1 MHKEIARQQVQR
13 LRDIRNMIVCDD
25 REKMSI
31 FSESLLCELRTC
43 IASHSTDASKL
54 GSEILMLLSRSPKDE
69 IRAAIRNSGVV
80 EQLKKRFEERP
91 QHFLINA
98 LRVILEQ
105 DRCNTIENYNFFYT
119 QIKNRNHSRCIRDE
133 IYRYFYNTHAA
144 LGCIE
149 AKSLYKSKIGLQLLA
164 RVVNAD
170 NMSAEHL
177 RKLLKTFKKVDLET
191 KIIIIESLEGLY
203 QSYRSTGDERDIHVL
218 KKILKL
224 VHKIIN
230 IESESNRCLI
240 LLSKIAENNLDVQK
254 YVLKTGLLEKICYLF
269 SESADNNKI
278 LPSLFFCLYATS
290 NESEESRK
298 VICKSNIL
306 SQVFYFFNSK
316 TISRSYDITFLAIL
330 YLFRSLTRSVQFLRS
345 DLIDFPIL
353 DACINALE
361 SMRLQD
367 TKMDIYTLMI
377 KRAVNSYNIIDSL
390 LAVISNLLLEYG
402 NYKSFFY
409 QKKALRVV
417 IELVD
422 DFPFSSLFLLKNFVY
437 DSCWAIKEHLIQETE
452 PKFFRNIFAKHADD
466 PRVIEQCLNLV
477 RNLFCE
483 TDLELIV
490 LKYPDL
496 LETLFCLFSRN
507 IKKKNN
513 GVLIQLIYV
522 FVNMATDKKFR
533 REIIKNINIEYLM
546 KNVEGRTARIATVWL
561 ITNLTWKEYEDG
573 VHNVK
578 FLKEIGVVDWLE
590 SIQCGDPVLD
600 EKIKTAIENIA

>member
-13 LRDIRNMIVCDD
+13 LKDIRDRIVCDD
-25 REKMSI
+25 REKVSI
-31 FSESLLCELRTC
+31 FSEELLRELRAC
-43 IASHSTDASKL
+43 IVSNNIETSKL
-54 GSEILMLLSRSPKDE
+54 GSEVIMLLSRSPKDE
-69 IRAAIRNSGVV
+69 INAAIRSSGVV
-80 EQLKKRFEERP
+80 ERLKMQFSERP
-91 QHFLINA
+91 HHFLINA
-98 LRVILEQ
+98 LRVILER
-105 DRCNTIENYNFFYT
+105 DSHNTIENYNFFYA
-119 QIKNRNHSRCIRDE
+119 QARNRNHPRCIKDE
-133 IYRYFYNTHAA
+133 IYRYFYNTHATF
-144 LGCIE
+144 GSIDV
-149 AKSLYKSKIGLQLLA
+149 KNLYKSKIGLLLLA
-164 RVVNAD
+164 RAVNV
-170 NMSAEHL
+170 NVLSVEHL
-177 RKLLKTFKKVDLET
+177 RKLLKIFKKVDMET

-203 QSYRSTGDERDIHVL
+203 QSYRIAKDERDVL
-218 KKILKL
+218 VLTKILKL
-224 VHKIIN
+224 IQKIIN
-230 IESESNRCLI
+230 TESNKCLI

-254 YVLKTGLLEKICYLF
+254 YVLKTGLLEKVCYLF
-269 SESADNNKI
+269 SESADDDKI
-278 LPSLFFCLYATS
+278 LPSLFFCLYAIS

-306 SQVFYFFNSK
+306 SQVFYFFNTK

-361 SMRLQD
+361 SMKLQD

-377 KRAVNSYNIIDSL
+377 KRTVNSYNIIDSL

-422 DFPFSSLFLLKNFVY
+422 DFPYSSLFLLKNFVY
-437 DSCWAIKEHLIQETE
+437 DSCWAIKEHFLQETE
-452 PKFFRNIFAKHADD
+452 PNFFKNIFTKYKDN
-466 PRVIEQCLNLV
+466 PKVIEQCLNLV

-483 TDLELIV
+483 TDLELII
-490 LKYPDL
+490 LRYPDL
-496 LETLFCLFSRN
+496 LDALFCLFARN
-507 IKKKNN
+507 IKKKDDS
-513 GVLIQLIYV
+513 VLIQLIYV

-533 REIIKNINIEYLM
+533 REIIKNINIKYLM

-578 FLKEIGVVDWLE
+578 FLKEIGVIDWLE

>member
-13 LRDIRNMIVCDD
+13 LRDIRNRIVCDD
-25 REKMSI
+25 REKASV
-31 FSESLLCELRTC
+31 FSESLLGELKAC
-43 IASHSTDASKL
+43 IVSHDTETSKL
-54 GSEILMLLSRSPKDE
+54 GSEVLMLLSRAPNDE
-69 IRAAIRNSGVV
+69 IHAAIRNSGVV
-80 EQLKKRFEERP
+80 ELLKMQFAECPRL
-91 QHFLINA
+91 FLINA
-98 LRVILEQ
+98 LRVILER
-105 DRCNTIENYNFFYT
+105 DRCNTIESYNFFYA
-119 QIKNRNHSRCIRDE
+119 QSRNRNHPGCIRDE
-133 IYRYFYNTHAA
+133 IYRYFYNTHAT
-144 LGCIE
+144 LGSINV
-149 AKSLYKSKIGLQLLA
+149 KNLYKSKIGLLLLA
-164 RVVNAD
+164 RAVNVD
-170 NMSAEHL
+170 VLSVDHL
-177 RKLLKTFKKVDLET
+177 RKLLKIFKKVDLET

-203 QSYRSTGDERDIHVL
+203 QSYRIAKDERDVRVL

-224 VHKIIN
+224 IQKIIN
-230 IESESNRCLI
+230 IESNRCLI

-269 SESADNNKI
+269 SESVDNNKI
-278 LPSLFFCLYATS
+278 LPSLFFCLYAIS

-306 SQVFYFFNSK
+306 SQVFYFFNTK

-361 SMRLQD
+361 SMKLQD

-437 DSCWAIKEHLIQETE
+437 DSCWAIKEHFLQETE
-452 PKFFRNIFAKHADD
+452 PNFFKNIFTKHMDN
-466 PRVIEQCLNLV
+466 PKVIEQCLNLV

-483 TDLELIV
+483 TDLELIM

-496 LETLFCLFSRN
+496 LETLFCLFARN
-507 IKKKNN
+507 IKKKDD

-546 KNVEGRTARIATVWL
+546 RSVEGRTARIATVWL

-578 FLKEIGVVDWLE
+578 FLKGIGVIDWLE